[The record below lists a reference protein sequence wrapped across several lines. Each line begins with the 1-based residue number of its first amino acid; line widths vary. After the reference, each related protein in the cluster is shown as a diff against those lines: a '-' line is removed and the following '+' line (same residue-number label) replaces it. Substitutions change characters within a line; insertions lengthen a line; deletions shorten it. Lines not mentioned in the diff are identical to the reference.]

1 MGQTNETIYQSL
13 TSQIQA
19 LLNDE
24 FSQKLKLGV
33 YSKWALKLT
42 SSEIIPILS
51 ATGKYGKLSPYCPD
65 IDTTPMFSGCGLDQI
80 WGTKIWLIQEQLNA
94 LSFLL
99 AIYCCS
105 SDLSRLTI
113 PFEYSKESP
122 DFSENVVWARELSSS
137 DLFGILWHIG
147 GFGNRNCY
155 KKKLESCIND
165 YHPRA
170 QECLICLMRVAQ
182 GQTTYY
188 QLAGERY
195 PLRG

>member
-1 MGQTNETIYQSL
+1 MGETNKTIYKSL
-13 TSQIQA
+13 ASQIQA

-24 FSQKLKLGV
+24 FIQKLKFGK

-51 ATGKYGKLSPYCPD
+51 AAGKYGKLSPLCPD
-65 IDTTPMFSGCGLDQI
+65 IDTTPMFSGHGLNQI
-80 WGTKIWLIQEQLNA
+80 WGTKIWLNQEQLNA
-94 LSFLL
+94 LSFL
-99 AIYCCS
+99 AVIYCS
-105 SDLSRLTI
+105 SDFSKLKI
-113 PFEYSKESP
+113 PIEYSEEAP

-147 GFGNRNCY
+147 GFGSRNFY
-155 KKKLESCIND
+155 KKTLEGCIND

-182 GQTTYY
+182 GQVTYY

-195 PLRG
+195 VTSQ